1 MAEFETLN
9 EKIKTLELKVDRLE
23 QMLFAKINS
32 DNMSKQFTDTEING
46 TRQSVANI
54 TPFTMTKS
62 AYYGENAKA
71 FYGVPEGN
79 ISVFFSKYNGTYTIS
94 RVGSTLTV
102 AFDTLTEPTDITI
115 SIS

>member
-1 MAEFETLN
+1 MTVEERLN
-9 EKIKTLELKVDRLE
+9 IIENNLNSLINMVSKLRL
-23 QMLFAKINS
+23 N
-32 DNMSKQFTDTEING
+32 TEADVNG
-46 TRQSVANI
+46 ARRSVANL

-79 ISVFFSKYNGTYTIS
+79 TSVFFSKYNGSYTTS

-115 SIS
+115 SIN

>member
-1 MAEFETLN
+1 MN
-9 EKIKTLELKVDRLE
+9 LEERVRILE
-23 QMLFAKINS
+23 EQVQSLISARAK
-32 DNMSKQFTDTEING
+32 DKKYTDADING
-46 TRQSVANI
+46 MRQSVANL

-79 ISVFFSKYNGTYTIS
+79 TSVFFSKYNGSYTTS

-115 SIS
+115 SIN

>member
-1 MAEFETLN
+1 M
-9 EKIKTLELKVDRLE
+9 TLEERVKILE
-23 QMLFAKINS
+23 GQVRGLISARTKDKMY
-32 DNMSKQFTDTEING
+32 TDADING
-46 TRQSVANI
+46 TRQSVANL

-79 ISVFFSKYNGTYTIS
+79 TSVFFSKYNGSYTTS

-115 SIS
+115 SIN

>member
-1 MAEFETLN
+1 MEERL
-9 EKIKTLELKVDRLE
+9 KRLEDMVFALMKKVDSI
-23 QMLFAKINS
+23 KYY
-32 DNMSKQFTDTEING
+32 TDADING

-79 ISVFFSKYNGTYTIS
+79 TSVFFSKYNGSYTTS

-115 SIS
+115 SIN

>member
-1 MAEFETLN
+1 MIRDVEINPEI
-9 EKIKTLELKVDRLE
+9 EELKERVYRLE
-23 QMLFAKINS
+23 QMFFAKINS
-32 DNMSKQFTDTEING
+32 DNMSKQYTDADIQR
-46 TRQSVANI
+46 TRQSVSDL

-79 ISVFFSKYNGTYTIS
+79 TSVFFSKYNGSYTTS

-115 SIS
+115 SIN

>member
-1 MAEFETLN
+1 MN
-9 EKIKTLELKVDRLE
+9 LEERVRILE
-23 QMLFAKINS
+23 EQVRGLISARTKDKMY
-32 DNMSKQFTDTEING
+32 TDADING

-54 TPFTMTKS
+54 TPFKMTKS

-79 ISVFFSKYNGTYTIS
+79 TSVFFSKYNGSYTTS

-115 SIS
+115 SIN

>member
-1 MAEFETLN
+1 MIESNLN
-9 EKIKTLELKVDRLE
+9 ALINMVSKLRL
-23 QMLFAKINS
+23 N
-32 DNMSKQFTDTEING
+32 TEADVNG
-46 TRQSVANI
+46 ARQSISEI

-79 ISVFFSKYNGTYTIS
+79 TSVFFSKYNGSYTTS

-115 SIS
+115 SIN

>member
-1 MAEFETLN
+1 MTEQYLEN
-9 EKIKTLELKVDRLE
+9 EISELKAKLKIVEDNLNGLINMVSKLRL
-23 QMLFAKINS
+23 N
-32 DNMSKQFTDTEING
+32 TDADIQG
-46 TRQSVANI
+46 TRQSVFDL

-79 ISVFFSKYNGTYTIS
+79 TSVFFSKYNGTYAIS

-115 SIS
+115 SIN

>member
-1 MAEFETLN
+1 M
-9 EKIKTLELKVDRLE
+9 TLEERVRILE
-23 QMLFAKINS
+23 EQVGGLISARAK
-32 DNMSKQFTDTEING
+32 DKMYTDADING
-46 TRQSVANI
+46 TRQSVENI

-79 ISVFFSKYNGTYTIS
+79 TSVFFSKYNGSYTTS

-115 SIS
+115 SIN

>member
-1 MAEFETLN
+1 M
-9 EKIKTLELKVDRLE
+9 TLEKRVGILEEQVRGLVSARAKDKVY
-23 QMLFAKINS
+23 
-32 DNMSKQFTDTEING
+32 TDADING

-79 ISVFFSKYNGTYTIS
+79 TSVFFSKYNGSYTTS

-115 SIS
+115 SIQ

>member
-1 MAEFETLN
+1 MNLEEQVRIL
-9 EKIKTLELKVDRLE
+9 EEQVRGLIKSRALD
-23 QMLFAKINS
+23 
-32 DNMSKQFTDTEING
+32 KQYTDADING
-46 TRQSVANI
+46 TRQSVANL

-79 ISVFFSKYNGTYTIS
+79 TSVFFSKYNGSYTTS

-115 SIS
+115 SIN

>member
-1 MAEFETLN
+1 MTVEERLN
-9 EKIKTLELKVDRLE
+9 MIENNLNALINMVSKLRL
-23 QMLFAKINS
+23 N
-32 DNMSKQFTDTEING
+32 TEADVNG
-46 TRQSVANI
+46 TRQSISEI

-79 ISVFFSKYNGTYTIS
+79 TSVFFSKYTGPYTIS
-94 RVGSTLTV
+94 RIGSTLTV

-115 SIS
+115 SIN

>member
-1 MAEFETLN
+1 M
-9 EKIKTLELKVDRLE
+9 TLEERVRILE
-23 QMLFAKINS
+23 EQVRSLISARAMDK
-32 DNMSKQFTDTEING
+32 MYTDADING
-46 TRQSVANI
+46 TRQSVANL

-79 ISVFFSKYNGTYTIS
+79 TSVFFSKYNGSYTTS

-115 SIS
+115 SIN

>member
-1 MAEFETLN
+1 M
-9 EKIKTLELKVDRLE
+9 TLEERVRILE
-23 QMLFAKINS
+23 EQVRSLISARAK
-32 DNMSKQFTDTEING
+32 DKMYTDADING

-79 ISVFFSKYNGTYTIS
+79 TSVFFSKYNGSYTTS

-102 AFDTLTEPTDITI
+102 AFDILTEPTDITI
-115 SIS
+115 SIN

>member
-1 MAEFETLN
+1 MNIEERVR
-9 EKIKTLELKVDRLE
+9 ILEE
-23 QMLFAKINS
+23 QVHGLISARAK
-32 DNMSKQFTDTEING
+32 DKMYTDADING

-79 ISVFFSKYNGTYTIS
+79 TSVFFSKYNGSYTTS

-115 SIS
+115 SIN

>member
-1 MAEFETLN
+1 MAEFVTLD
-9 EKIKTLELKVDRLE
+9 EKIKMLELKVDGLK
-23 QMLFAKINS
+23 QMLLAKINS
-32 DNMSKQFTDTEING
+32 DNMSKQYTDADING

-79 ISVFFSKYNGTYTIS
+79 TSVFFSKYNGSYTTS

-115 SIS
+115 SIN

>member
-1 MAEFETLN
+1 M
-9 EKIKTLELKVDRLE
+9 TLEKRVRILE
-23 QMLFAKINS
+23 EQVQGLISARAK
-32 DNMSKQFTDTEING
+32 DKMYTDADING
-46 TRQSVANI
+46 TRQSVANL

-79 ISVFFSKYNGTYTIS
+79 TSVFFSKYNGSYTTS

-115 SIS
+115 SIN

>member
-1 MAEFETLN
+1 MTEQYLENEISEIKARLKIVEDNLN
-9 EKIKTLELKVDRLE
+9 GLIVMVGKLRT
-23 QMLFAKINS
+23 NTS
-32 DNMSKQFTDTEING
+32 DDISG
-46 TRQSVANI
+46 TRQSVTNI

-79 ISVFFSKYNGTYTIS
+79 TSVFFSKYNGSYTTS

-102 AFDTLTEPTDITI
+102 VFDTLTEPTDITI
-115 SIS
+115 SIN

>member
-1 MAEFETLN
+1 MTIEERLDVLEKSQQIIADNLN
-9 EKIKTLELKVDRLE
+9 GL
-23 QMLFAKINS
+23 IN
-32 DNMSKQFTDTEING
+32 MVSKLRVNTDADIDG
-46 TRQSVANI
+46 TRQSVANL

-79 ISVFFSKYNGTYTIS
+79 TSVFFSKYNGSYTTS

-115 SIS
+115 SIN

>member
-1 MAEFETLN
+1 MTVEERLNMIESNLNALINMVSRLRLSAE
-9 EKIKTLELKVDRLE
+9 
-23 QMLFAKINS
+23 
-32 DNMSKQFTDTEING
+32 TDISG
-46 TRQSVANI
+46 VRQSVADI

-79 ISVFFSKYNGTYTIS
+79 TSVFFSKYNGSYTTS

-102 AFDTLTEPTDITI
+102 AFNTLTEPTDITI
-115 SIS
+115 SIN

>member
-1 MAEFETLN
+1 MTEQYSENEISEIKARLKIAEDNLN
-9 EKIKTLELKVDRLE
+9 GLISMVSKLRLNIDADAQGTQQGLKDL
-23 QMLFAKINS
+23 
-32 DNMSKQFTDTEING
+32 
-46 TRQSVANI
+46 

-79 ISVFFSKYNGTYTIS
+79 TSVFFSKYNGSYTTS

>member
-1 MAEFETLN
+1 M
-9 EKIKTLELKVDRLE
+9 TLEERVGILEEQVRGLISARAKDR
-23 QMLFAKINS
+23 MY
-32 DNMSKQFTDTEING
+32 TDADING

-79 ISVFFSKYNGTYTIS
+79 TSVFFSKYNGSYTTS

-115 SIS
+115 SIN

>member
-1 MAEFETLN
+1 M
-9 EKIKTLELKVDRLE
+9 TLEERVRILE
-23 QMLFAKINS
+23 EQVQGLISVRVKDKMY
-32 DNMSKQFTDTEING
+32 TDADING
-46 TRQSVANI
+46 TRQSVANL

-79 ISVFFSKYNGTYTIS
+79 TSVFFSKYNGSYTTS

-115 SIS
+115 SIN

>member
-1 MAEFETLN
+1 MIRDVEINPEI
-9 EKIKTLELKVDRLE
+9 EELKERVVRLE
-23 QMLFAKINS
+23 QMFFAKINS
-32 DNMSKQFTDTEING
+32 DNMIKQYTDADING
-46 TRQSVANI
+46 TQKRVTDL

-79 ISVFFSKYNGTYTIS
+79 TSVFFSKYNGSYTTS

-115 SIS
+115 SIN

>member
-1 MAEFETLN
+1 MNIEERVR
-9 EKIKTLELKVDRLE
+9 ILEE
-23 QMLFAKINS
+23 QVQGLISVRVKDKMY
-32 DNMSKQFTDTEING
+32 TDADING
-46 TRQSVANI
+46 TRQSVANL

-79 ISVFFSKYNGTYTIS
+79 TSVFFSKYNGSYTTS

-115 SIS
+115 SIN

>member
-1 MAEFETLN
+1 MTVEERLN
-9 EKIKTLELKVDRLE
+9 MIESNLNALINMVSKLRL
-23 QMLFAKINS
+23 N
-32 DNMSKQFTDTEING
+32 TEADVNG
-46 TRQSVANI
+46 ARQSISEI
-54 TPFTMTKS
+54 TPFTMTKT

-79 ISVFFSKYNGTYTIS
+79 TSVFFSKYNGSYTTS

-115 SIS
+115 SIN

>member
-1 MAEFETLN
+1 MTEQYLEN
-9 EKIKTLELKVDRLE
+9 EISELKARL
-23 QMLFAKINS
+23 KIVE
-32 DNMSKQFTDTEING
+32 DNLNGLIVMVGKLRSNTNDDING
-46 TRQSVANI
+46 TRQSVANL
-54 TPFTMTKS
+54 TPFTMTKL

-79 ISVFFSKYNGTYTIS
+79 TSVFFSKYNGTYAIS

>member
-1 MAEFETLN
+1 MNLEERVRIL
-9 EKIKTLELKVDRLE
+9 EEQVRGLIKSRALD
-23 QMLFAKINS
+23 
-32 DNMSKQFTDTEING
+32 KQYTDADIKG
-46 TRQSVANI
+46 TRQSVANL
-54 TPFTMTKS
+54 TPFIMTKS

-79 ISVFFSKYNGTYTIS
+79 TSVFFSKYNGSYTTS

-115 SIS
+115 SIN

>member
-1 MAEFETLN
+1 MN
-9 EKIKTLELKVDRLE
+9 LEERVRILE
-23 QMLFAKINS
+23 EQVEGLISARAK
-32 DNMSKQFTDTEING
+32 DKKYTDADING
-46 TRQSVANI
+46 TRQSVANL

-71 FYGVPEGN
+71 FYGVPEGKT
-79 ISVFFSKYNGTYTIS
+79 SVFFSKYNGSYTTS

-115 SIS
+115 SIN

>member
-1 MAEFETLN
+1 MTVEERLN
-9 EKIKTLELKVDRLE
+9 MIESNLNALINMVSKLRL
-23 QMLFAKINS
+23 N
-32 DNMSKQFTDTEING
+32 TEADVNG
-46 TRQSVANI
+46 ARQSISEI

-79 ISVFFSKYNGTYTIS
+79 TSVFFSKYNGSYTTS

-115 SIS
+115 SIN

>member
-1 MAEFETLN
+1 MNLEERVDKIEENLKIVADNLNGLIKMVSTLRTN
-9 EKIKTLELKVDRLE
+9 
-23 QMLFAKINS
+23 
-32 DNMSKQFTDTEING
+32 TDADING

-79 ISVFFSKYNGTYTIS
+79 TSVFFSKYNGTYTIS

-115 SIS
+115 SIN